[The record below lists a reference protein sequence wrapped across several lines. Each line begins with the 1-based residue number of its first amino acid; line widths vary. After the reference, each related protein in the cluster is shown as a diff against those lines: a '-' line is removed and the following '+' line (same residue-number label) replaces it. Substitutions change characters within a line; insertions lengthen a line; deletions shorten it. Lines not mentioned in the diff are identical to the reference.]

1 MTSGMTLPA
10 SFCARAATLSSCRR
24 RSITATSSRPCGT
37 LTCSTATLRRRWNAP
52 PSPGIAPEAGR
63 FESSSHWQDNNDF
76 GHADQSEE
84 LVGQLERA
92 LLRAGRRLA
101 REQRE
106 RVGEV
111 GAGETEDGHER
122 GRQRA
127 AIVEERV
134 ERVGDVA
141 LVAVEPSRSEIPRPA
156 ECGDDVQGR
165 VACGVAQRGGEAGG
179 QVGGGEG
186 VEGAAASARGRED
199 RIPA

>member
-1 MTSGMTLPA
+1 DG
-10 SFCARAATLSSCRR
+10 
-24 RSITATSSRPCGT
+24 TATVERVAAIDEGVEHD
-37 LTCSTATLRRRWNAP
+37 A
-52 PSPGIAPEAGR
+52 
-63 FESSSHWQDNNDF
+63 
-76 GHADQSEE
+76 EE

-134 ERVGDVA
+134 ERIGDVA
-141 LVAVEPSRSEIPRPA
+141 LVAVEPSRSEIARPA
-156 ECGDDVQGR
+156 EYTECGDDVQGR

-179 QVGGGEG
+179 QGGG
-186 VEGAAASARGRED
+186 GAGD
-199 RIPA
+199 G